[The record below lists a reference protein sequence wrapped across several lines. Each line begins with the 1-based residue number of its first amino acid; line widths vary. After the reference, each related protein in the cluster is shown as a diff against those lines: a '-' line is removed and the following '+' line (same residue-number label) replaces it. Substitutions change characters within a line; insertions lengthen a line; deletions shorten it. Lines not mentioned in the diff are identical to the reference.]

1 MEEESELMNKKNIHK
16 YNQEEEP
23 KIHGMP
29 KSQLEKRGERALKF
43 RNNILLKNKN
53 QGGIYET

>member
-1 MEEESELMNKKNIHK
+1 MDEESELMNKKNINK

-29 KSQLEKRGERALKF
+29 KSQLEIIGEK
-43 RNNILLKNKN
+43 IW
-53 QGGIYET
+53 ETG

>member
-1 MEEESELMNKKNIHK
+1 MDEESELMNKKNINK

-29 KSQLEKRGERALKF
+29 KSQLEKIGEKIWEIIQIIEHYIHA
-43 RNNILLKNKN
+43 IMS
-53 QGGIYET
+53 